1 MPGDR
6 SWSIGR
12 ERIGLDSTPQRADVD
27 PLADRWQ
34 GGQRRA
40 SSSEESLCSAG
51 VASSAVM
58 EGRGEEDE
66 PVQQRAA
73 FARGDAPLVLPRFV
87 GLEVGASV
95 EQLRSRKKA
104 VHDAADDQTPER
116 QKGESTRENASGGFT
131 II

>member
-1 MPGDR
+1 
-6 SWSIGR
+6 
-12 ERIGLDSTPQRADVD
+12 
-27 PLADRWQ
+27 
-34 GGQRRA
+34 
-40 SSSEESLCSAG
+40 
-51 VASSAVM
+51 M

-73 FARGDAPLVLPRFV
+73 FSRGDAPLVLPRFV

-131 II
+131 IS